1 MKLIVFV
8 PRLKCLRI
16 ICHSLDW
23 PQPPS
28 KTDFVIQ
35 KKLTVMIE
43 KIGRSNFSHSLFN
56 SVNILMGTGLLSLP
70 FAFSITGYRLGLFLL
85 VLYAVITHHTGKHL
99 GKCLNKC
106 KANDEAGF
114 TYSDIGQAA
123 FGTAGRTFI
132 SIIFFL
138 ELGTAAVALV
148 ILTADSMVALF
159 PQFDLFYVKIAVTCL
174 VIPATWPRSL
184 SIISYIS
191 LIGIIAMV
199 NLVGILSFDGLTK
212 KESPGSILQS
222 ADISANPPLYAPIP
236 LSFGLLMAGFCG
248 HSVFPQIYHDMKQP
262 EKYPKLLNLSYL
274 IVVLIYGFVGVVGYM
289 MFGSNTKD
297 EITKNIPLVPEY
309 NKILTNLMIGLVA
322 TNAFTKY
329 PISIS
334 PVNSQLE
341 QIFTYFFKFKPA
353 FRRFLTI
360 IISGGIILFISVSV
374 PEFHKVMALLG
385 SVFAFTVSVIFPSC
399 CYMSLF
405 GSKLTRFE
413 WAVEILI
420 TAAGIVMGGM
430 GTVWVFF

>member
-1 MKLIVFV
+1 
-8 PRLKCLRI
+8 
-16 ICHSLDW
+16 
-23 PQPPS
+23 
-28 KTDFVIQ
+28 
-35 KKLTVMIE
+35 
-43 KIGRSNFSHSLFN
+43 
-56 SVNILMGTGLLSLP
+56 MGTGLLSLP

-222 ADISANPPLYAPIP
+222 ADISANPPMYAPIP

-248 HSVFPQIYHDMKQP
+248 HS

-297 EITKNIPLVPEY
+297 EVCCSLTKDYKEY
-309 NKILTNLMIGLVA
+309 TASSRVQQDIDQLDDW
-322 TNAFTKY
+322 
-329 PISIS
+329 ISS
-334 PVNSQLE
+334 D
-341 QIFTYFFKFKPA
+341 
-353 FRRFLTI
+353 
-360 IISGGIILFISVSV
+360 
-374 PEFHKVMALLG
+374 
-385 SVFAFTVSVIFPSC
+385 
-399 CYMSLF
+399 
-405 GSKLTRFE
+405 
-413 WAVEILI
+413 
-420 TAAGIVMGGM
+420 
-430 GTVWVFF
+430 

>member
-1 MKLIVFV
+1 
-8 PRLKCLRI
+8 
-16 ICHSLDW
+16 
-23 PQPPS
+23 
-28 KTDFVIQ
+28 
-35 KKLTVMIE
+35 
-43 KIGRSNFSHSLFN
+43 
-56 SVNILMGTGLLSLP
+56 MGTGLLSLP
-70 FAFSITGYRLGLFLL
+70 FAFSITGYGLGLFLL
-85 VLYAVITHHTGKHL
+85 VFYAVITHHTGKHL

-123 FGTAGRTFI
+123 FGVPGRTFI
-132 SIIFFL
+132 SVIFFL

-148 ILTADSMVALF
+148 ILTADSIIALF
-159 PQFDLFYVKIAVTCL
+159 PQYSLFYVKVIVSCL

-199 NLVGILSFDGLTK
+199 NLIGILSYDGFTK
-212 KESPGSILQS
+212 TESPGSILHF
-222 ADISANPPLYAPIP
+222 ANISAGPPAYSPIP

-248 HSVFPQIYHDMKQP
+248 HSGNLIIYHDMKQP

-274 IVVLIYGFVGVVGYM
+274 IVVLNYGFVGVIGYL
-289 MFGSNTKD
+289 MFGSDTKD
-297 EITKNIPLVPEY
+297 EITQNIPLVPEY

-322 TNAFTKY
+322 INAFTKY

-334 PVNSQLE
+334 PVNSQME
-341 QIFTYFFKFKPA
+341 QIFSYFFKMNPNV
-353 FRRFLTI
+353 RRFLSITL
-360 IISGGIILFISVSV
+360 SGGLILFISVSV

-385 SVFAFTVSVIFPSC
+385 SVFAFTVSVVFPSC

-405 GSKLTRFE
+405 GQELSKFE
-413 WAVEILI
+413 WAIELLI
-420 TAAGIVMGGM
+420 TATGIVMGGM